1 MPARDEASPD
11 RPAGPARRDMDVA
24 GATLALLISLFWRIS
39 PVTVKIALED
49 VAPIRL
55 AVWRFLLGGVV
66 ILLWGWRSG
75 RLAGVRVE
83 REEVRPLIVV
93 GLILA
98 VQVGC
103 INFGTEHT
111 SAAHAAVILNSYA
124 VHIVVLAHFLVAG
137 DRLTLRRFG
146 GIVVAYAGI
155 LALFVRR
162 SDAAGVTFFGDGL
175 VVASSIL
182 LAVRTVYLARTV
194 QNIEPVKLL
203 LAQIAIG
210 TACFVTY
217 STLFEGEATRWTLR
231 LVAIL
236 LFQGVVLAG
245 FNFVID
251 LSLLKRYRPSALA
264 AFYLTQPVFGVVA
277 ATLMAGD
284 RLTLELLVA
293 SVAVTAGI
301 WLTGR

>member
-1 MPARDEASPD
+1 
-11 RPAGPARRDMDVA
+11 MDVA
-24 GATLALLISLFWRIS
+24 GGALALLISLFWGIS
-39 PVTVKIALED
+39 PVTVKIALAD

-66 ILLWGWRSG
+66 ILLWAWRSG
-75 RLAGVRVE
+75 RLAGVRVA
-83 REEVRPLIVV
+83 REERRPLIVV

-103 INFGTEHT
+103 INFGTVRT

-124 VHIVVLAHFLVAG
+124 VHVVVLAHFLVPG
-137 DRLTLRRFG
+137 DRLTVRRFG
-146 GIVVAYAGI
+146 GIVLAYAGV
-155 LALFVRR
+155 LALFVGR
-162 SDAAGVTFFGDGL
+162 SDVAGVTLLGDGL
-175 VVASSIL
+175 VVASAVL
-182 LAVRTVYLARTV
+182 LAVRTVYLARAVLT
-194 QNIEPVKLL
+194 IDPVKLL
-203 LAQIAIG
+203 LAQISIA
-210 TACFVTY
+210 TACFIAY
-217 STLFEGEATRWTLR
+217 SAPFEGEATRWTPR

-236 LFQGVVLAG
+236 LFQGVVVAA

-251 LSLLKRYRPSALA
+251 LSLLRRYRPSALA

-284 RLTLELLVA
+284 RLTLELIVA
-293 SVAVTAGI
+293 SVAVTVGI